1 MTISAVPP
9 RLIDA
14 NEFWDTYAGRE
25 PTYELVAGI
34 PVMTPFEDFENTA
47 AIGWLTHLLI
57 ATFGR
62 RYQCAPHARLHLPA
76 ADGGPD
82 TIRVPDLVVRER
94 AARAPSRGDVS
105 GVVLVVEVVSPAST
119 ATDWIDK
126 RREYAAAGIEH
137 YLIVDVRGPV
147 PLVWLLSG
155 PGGAPATYP
164 DPGGDGGAVTFT
176 IGGTTMTV
184 TSQDIADAL

>member
-14 NEFWDTYAGRE
+14 NEFWDTYADRE

-47 AIGWLTHLLI
+47 AMGWLTYLLI

-62 RYQCAPHARLHLPA
+62 RYQYAPHAGLHLPV

-94 AARAPSRGDVS
+94 PARTG
-105 GVVLVVEVVSPAST
+105 
-119 ATDWIDK
+119 
-126 RREYAAAGIEH
+126 
-137 YLIVDVRGPV
+137 
-147 PLVWLLSG
+147 
-155 PGGAPATYP
+155 
-164 DPGGDGGAVTFT
+164 
-176 IGGTTMTV
+176 
-184 TSQDIADAL
+184 